1 MTLEILITAV
11 IAFGLG
17 WGISTLFNRWVF
29 TLLLQQLGITHET
42 LLKVADDLAKTPDT
56 AAIRIRLEQEQGQIY
71 AYRKDTA
78 EFLGQGTDADTLLA
92 RLNENMQPCR
102 VVVEQAD
109 GADLLRKNNT
119 QTG

>member
-1 MTLEILITAV
+1 MELEILITAV

-29 TLLLQQLGITHET
+29 SMLLQQLGITHET
-42 LLKVADDLAKTPDT
+42 MLKLADDLAKTPDE

-109 GADLLRKNNT
+109 GADLLQKNNT